1 MNMLFLIASI
11 MLPLYS
17 PWPYIQ
23 SILRGE
29 TKPHRTTRSVY
40 LVIGVLTTLSLLAS
54 GDRTALWISAVST
67 VQAIVLFS
75 LGMRYGVGGW
85 SKTDIA
91 CLLTAAVGIVA
102 WQTTKDPVLGLYLG
116 IIADFVG
123 TVPTIIKSY
132 RFPNT
137 ENWSFYGIDAIAG
150 FCNVLAVTDRSLQA
164 YVYPAYLVWIN
175 VIIALLARR
184 KNALTD
190 VF

>member
-1 MNMLFLIASI
+1 
-11 MLPLYS
+11 
-17 PWPYIQ
+17 
-23 SILRGE
+23 
-29 TKPHRTTRSVY
+29 
-40 LVIGVLTTLSLLAS
+40 
-54 GDRTALWISAVST
+54 
-67 VQAIVLFS
+67 
-75 LGMRYGVGGW
+75 
-85 SKTDIA
+85 
-91 CLLTAAVGIVA
+91 VGIVA